1 MQAPVHPLNECPPA
15 VAVSCAEMR
24 ALEERAFAD
33 GLTAEALMEEAG
45 AKIAEAVRQ
54 FVPRP
59 GRCIVFFGKGHN
71 AGDALV
77 AARHL
82 AAAGWKIELRPC
94 FPWQEWAPLT
104 GRKHEQLVATFLEP
118 GTMAARQPPT
128 PHESLVLLDGLLG
141 IGAGGPLREPIRSAT
156 RALNQ
161 LSGSTTARV
170 FAIDL
175 PTGVNADTGE
185 VDGDAVE
192 ADYTLTIG
200 APKKGLLADEAIN
213 HVGRLAV
220 LPLAPLTARM
230 KPENTAGVAFPAA
243 LLPLWPRRPFDIH
256 KGDCGRVGIVAG
268 SLGFVGAA
276 IMSAEAAVH
285 AGAGLVTL
293 YVSPEIQAIVAA
305 RVSPEVMVQVFG
317 APRALLAKMHNALA
331 IGPGMGRARDVEIL
345 DVIARAP
352 LPTII
357 DADALN
363 ALAARSG
370 WLWAFPGPRLV
381 TPHPGEM
388 ERLVPGSIHRP
399 RAEVA
404 ERFVDRYPVALL
416 LKGARTIV
424 AERGR
429 PLSYNSTGSPGMATG
444 GMGDVLTGVCVALA
458 GQGLELYDA
467 ARLGAWICG
476 RAAELAVIGGES
488 EESLSAT
495 HVISHLGPAFRE
507 LRENGY

>member
-1 MQAPVHPLNECPPA
+1 MQAPASTFAPCPPA
-15 VAVSCAEMR
+15 VALSCAEMR
-24 ALEERAFAD
+24 ALEQRAIAA
-33 GLTAEALMEEAG
+33 GVSAETLMEEAG
-45 AKIAEAVRQ
+45 EKIAAAVRQ

-59 GRCIVFFGKGHN
+59 GRCVVFFGKGHN
-71 AGDALV
+71 GGDALV

-82 AAAGWKIELRPC
+82 AAAGWKIDLRPA
-94 FPWQEWAPLT
+94 FSWQEWSPLT
-104 GRKHEQLVATFLEP
+104 GRKHEQLIASYLGP
-118 GTMAARQPPT
+118 GTMGERPPPA
-128 PHESLVLLDGLLG
+128 PHESLVILDGLLG
-141 IGAGGPLREPIRSAT
+141 IGAGGALREPIRGAAQ
-156 RALNQ
+156 ALNQ

-170 FAIDL
+170 FALDL
-175 PTGVNADTGE
+175 PTGLDADTGE
-185 VDGDAVE
+185 VDADAVE

-220 LPLAPLTARM
+220 LPLAALTAQMTR
-230 KPENTAGVAFPAA
+230 EDRAGVAFPAS

-256 KGDCGRVGIVAG
+256 KGDCGRVGIIAG
-268 SLGFVGAA
+268 SVGFTGAA
-276 IMSAEAAVH
+276 IMCAEAALH

-293 YVSPEIQAIVAA
+293 YVAPEIQQVVDA
-305 RVSPEVMVQVFG
+305 RVSPEIMVHVFG
-317 APRALLAKMHNALA
+317 APRALLARTHNALA

-404 ERFVDRYPVALL
+404 EKFVARYPVALL
-416 LKGARTIV
+416 LKGARTVV
-424 AERGR
+424 AERGK
-429 PLSYNSTGSPGMATG
+429 PLSYNTTGSPGMATG
-444 GMGDVLTGVCVALA
+444 GMGDVLTGVCAALA
-458 GQGLELYDA
+458 GQGLELYDS

-476 RAAELAVIGGES
+476 RASELAVLGGES
-488 EESLSAT
+488 DESLSAT
-495 HVISHLGPAFRE
+495 HVIKHLGPAFRE
-507 LRENGY
+507 LRENGF